1 MPRTLIQAAGFLM
14 GFWVVLSLSPMT
26 VAIARA
32 DDVPYAELEARL
44 HREINAIRMHK
55 HLVLLERRIDL
66 DRVARIHSEDMARR
80 GYLSHENP
88 EGRNPLDR
96 IATGASDG
104 FTLAAENLG
113 TTDRSD
119 STREILDAWLAS
131 PVHRQNLLAPPFN
144 ATGIGV
150 ARNSDG
156 SWVYTQVYVTYPQ

>member
-1 MPRTLIQAAGFLM
+1 MPRTLIQATGFLL
-14 GFWVVLSLSPMT
+14 GFWIALSLAPMT
-26 VAIARA
+26 VSIARA

-55 HLVLLERRIDL
+55 HLVLLERRRDL

-88 EGRNPLDR
+88 EGRSPLDR
-96 IATGASDG
+96 ISTGASDG

-113 TTDRSD
+113 TTDRGD
-119 STREILDAWLAS
+119 STREILDGWLAS

-150 ARNSDG
+150 ARNPDG
-156 SWVYTQVYVTYPQ
+156 AWVYTQVYVTYPQ